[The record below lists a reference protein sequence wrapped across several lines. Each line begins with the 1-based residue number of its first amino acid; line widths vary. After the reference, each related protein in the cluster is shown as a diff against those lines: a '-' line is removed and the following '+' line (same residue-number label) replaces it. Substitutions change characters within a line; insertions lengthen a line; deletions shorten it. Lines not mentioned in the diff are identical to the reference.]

1 MAAIARKRERLW
13 SAIAARSAPAA
24 RAVLAAPDRRGERA
38 AGEELCGRYLDRLRG
53 FFATKCGGDADALA
67 RRTLIA
73 SVGADAPCARA
84 GFRAYLFALARE
96 ELHRHLRQRRGDGV
110 DFSVTSVAELRAPGV
125 PDRRDGGT

>member
-13 SAIAARSAPAA
+13 GSIAAW
-24 RAVLAAPDRRGERA
+24 AVPAAPDLELLERWRRGERA

-73 SVGADAPCARA
+73 SVGADDPRARA

-96 ELHRHLRQRRGDGV
+96 ELHRDFRQRRGDGV
-110 DFSVTSVAELRAPGV
+110 DLAVTSVAELRTPG
-125 PDRRDGGT
+125 RRDGT